1 MRITRINDLRLWLKK
16 SQTGFTLVELL
27 VVISIIAL
35 LIALLLPAL
44 AKAKQLAVRTQ
55 GASNMR
61 QIGIALH
68 EYADIYRGQ
77 YPLANTSNF
86 NFADSTGGNPP
97 WAGLSTLF
105 VAGGYAPYPAG
116 TSQSFNPQPGVL
128 TPNAAG
134 ISLLFSPDLNSG
146 FAQSVQFPASAYNTQ
161 GLCNHWSAALGLS
174 YWADEGEDYSP
185 AYDYSPIWNGGPVL
199 WAADMQSPNGGG
211 PVGRYNPDPLH
222 VPALN
227 PQSGNGTILVTD
239 TALFTGPF
247 IGTEPKQGLT
257 NFWMTG
263 ADSNY
268 VDGGSGDNALPA
280 GEHEMYNDG
289 SVRWVPISDIRVRFS
304 WVGIAYEGW

>member
-1 MRITRINDLRLWLKK
+1 MKRRNA
-16 SQTGFTLVELL
+16 FTLIELL

-44 AKAKQLAVRTQ
+44 ARARQLAVRIE
-55 GASNMR
+55 GASNLR

-68 EYADIYRGQ
+68 EYANIYRGQ

-86 NFADSTGGNPP
+86 NFADSTGGAPP

-105 VAGGYAPYPAG
+105 VSSGYAPYPAG
-116 TSQSFNPQPGVL
+116 ASQSFTPQPGVL
-128 TPNAAG
+128 PPTAAG
-134 ISLLFSPDLNSG
+134 ISLLYSPDTDSG
-146 FAQSVQFPASAYNTQ
+146 FTQRTQFPPPYYNPQ
-161 GLCNHWSAALGLS
+161 GLCNYWSASLGLS

-185 AYDYSPIWNGGPVL
+185 AYDYSPIWNGGPVP
-199 WAADMQSPNGGG
+199 WAADMQSPTGGG

-227 PQSGNGTILVTD
+227 PQSGNGTLLVTD
-239 TALFTGPF
+239 NALFTGPF
-247 IGTEPKQGLT
+247 IDVTPTQGLT

-268 VDGGSGDNALPA
+268 VDGGLGNALPA

-289 SVRWVPISDIRVRFS
+289 SVRWVPMSNVKVRFS